1 MIIQMEGAV
10 ILQILNPSIQDLD
23 HIKESIQ
30 GLSSTGEQKQAN
42 EKILEQASS
51 INQNKSYE
59 QFWSLYS
66 KEKQKILMLVNRE
79 LFDRYTP
86 TQIRISIENALK
98 KLNCI
103 SVIGCEGYIKMKKIA
118 GRKL

>member
-1 MIIQMEGAV
+1 MKNLQKNYFFYTQQMIIQMEGAV

-30 GLSSTGEQKQAN
+30 GLSATGEQKQAN

-66 KEKQKILMLVNRE
+66 KEKQEILMSINRGA
-79 LFDRYTP
+79 FDRYTP
-86 TQIRISIENALK
+86 TQIRIRIEK
-98 KLNCI
+98 IKLHFC
-103 SVIGCEGYIKMKKIA
+103 YRM
-118 GRKL
+118 